1 MKINFELPC
10 VETKYLSEVLSFVNS
25 LTYKVGS
32 LSTMTFTSLDR
43 KQTHPYAIW
52 HNKKS
57 YSVYY
62 TRRDNV

>member
-10 VETKYLSEVLSFVNS
+10 IETKHLSEVVSFVNS
-25 LTYKVGS
+25 LTHKVGS
-32 LSTMTFTSLDR
+32 LSTITFTYLNGNT
-43 KQTHPYAIW
+43 THTYAIW

-62 TRRDNV
+62 TRRDK

>member
-10 VETKYLSEVLSFVNS
+10 IETKHLGEVVSFVNS
-25 LTYKVGS
+25 LTHKVGS
-32 LSTMTFTSLDR
+32 LSTIIFTSLDGNI
-43 KQTHPYAIW
+43 THTYAIW

-62 TRRDNV
+62 TRRDL

>member
-10 VETKYLSEVLSFVNS
+10 IETKHLSEVVSFVNS
-25 LTYKVGS
+25 LTHKVGS
-32 LSTMTFTSLDR
+32 LSTMTFKSLDGNT
-43 KQTHPYAIW
+43 THTYAIW

-62 TRRDNV
+62 ARRDL